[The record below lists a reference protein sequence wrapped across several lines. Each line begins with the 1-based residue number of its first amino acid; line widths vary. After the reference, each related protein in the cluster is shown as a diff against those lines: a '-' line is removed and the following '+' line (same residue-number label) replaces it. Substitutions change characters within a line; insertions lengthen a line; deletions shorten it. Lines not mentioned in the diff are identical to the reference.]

1 MKNIFK
7 LLFLSLF
14 LFSCNEEDVKHDMA
28 DYTKGGYAKF
38 QTEVKTIDYNGGN
51 GALTFTALDANSNAA
66 SYSIYKISANISGI
80 PLPAENVTDIV
91 YTSFPAQ
98 VSIPLNQLA
107 GYFGLTG
114 ADLTYGDSF
123 RIFARVTT
131 TDGRVFNGEI
141 PPTAPGAVPNGNV
154 TTGDLLNSSFGYN
167 QAMQFP
173 VTIACASL
181 DVSQLLGTYKVE
193 FDEFEEYEYRV
204 PATHTVQCVA
214 GPTANSV
221 KFINFSNI
229 GTDLVVTL
237 DPATQSATSP
247 RTQIYNSF
255 YTYGACFAAGNSG
268 LVFSCIGTID
278 LKMSYTVG
286 IGSFTGA
293 WSLKFVKQ

>member
-7 LLFLSLF
+7 FLFLSL
-14 LFSCNEEDVKHDMA
+14 LIVSCNEEDIKHDMA

-38 QTEVKTIDYNGGN
+38 QTEVKTIDYQGGN
-51 GALTFTALDANSNAA
+51 GALSYIALDVNDNAA
-66 SYSIYKISANISGI
+66 SYSIYKISATISGLS
-80 PLPAENVTDIV
+80 LPAENVNDIV

-98 VSIPLNQLA
+98 VNLSLNKLA

-114 ADLTYGDSF
+114 ADLTFGDSF

-131 TDGRVFNGEI
+131 TDGRVFDGEI
-141 PPTAPGAVPNGNV
+141 PSTVPGVVPDGNV
-154 TTGDLLNSSFGYN
+154 TTGDLLNSSFGYK

-181 DVSQLLGTYKVE
+181 NISQLLGTYKVE
-193 FDEFEEYEYRV
+193 FDEFEEYEFRV
-204 PATHTVQCVA
+204 PSTHTTQCVA
-214 GPTANSV
+214 GPSPNTV

-229 GTDLVVTL
+229 GTDLIVTL
-237 DPATQSATSP
+237 DPATQSATSA
-247 RTQIYNSF
+247 RVQIYNNF
-255 YTYGACFAAGNSG
+255 YTYGACFATGDAG

-278 LKMSYTVG
+278 LKMRYTVG
-286 IGSFTGA
+286 AGTFGGL

>member
-14 LFSCNEEDVKHDMA
+14 LFSCNEEDIKHDMA

-66 SYSIYKISANISGI
+66 SYSIYKISATVGGSSLGSV
-80 PLPAENVTDIV
+80 NVNNIV
-91 YTSFPAQ
+91 YNSFPAQ

-114 ADLTYGDSF
+114 ADFTFGDSF
-123 RIFARVTT
+123 RFFARVTT
-131 TDGRVFNGEI
+131 TDGRIFDGEI
-141 PPTAPGAVPNGNV
+141 PSTLPGVVPNGNV
-154 TTGDLLNSSFGYN
+154 TTGDLLNSTFGYN

-181 DVSQLLGTYKVE
+181 NVSQLLGTYKVQ
-193 FDEFEEYEYRV
+193 FDEFEEYEFRV
-204 PATHTVQCVA
+204 PSTHTVQCVA

-229 GTDLVVTL
+229 GTDLVVNL

-247 RTQIYNSF
+247 RTQIYNNF
-255 YTYGACFAAGNSG
+255 YTFGACFATGSSG

-278 LKMSYTVG
+278 LKMTYSVG
-286 IGSFTGA
+286 AGTFGGA

>member
-1 MKNIFK
+1 M
-7 LLFLSLF
+7 F
-14 LFSCNEEDVKHDMA
+14 LFSCSEEDVKHDMA

-38 QTEVKTIDYNGGN
+38 QTEVKTIDYQGGN
-51 GALTFTALDANSNAA
+51 GALSYTALDANNNAA
-66 SYSIYKISANISGI
+66 SYSIYKISATVSGVS
-80 PLPAENVTDIV
+80 LGSVAVTDIN

-98 VSIPLNQLA
+98 VNISLNQIA

-131 TDGRVFNGEI
+131 TDGRVFDGEI
-141 PPTAPGAVPNGNV
+141 PSTVPGVVPNGNV
-154 TTGDLLNSSFGYN
+154 TTGDLLNSTFGYK

-181 DVSQLLGTYKVE
+181 DISQLLGTYKVE
-193 FDEFEEYEYRV
+193 FDEFEEYEFRV
-204 PATHTVQCVA
+204 PATHTTQCVA
-214 GPTANSV
+214 GPTPNTI

-255 YTYGACFAAGNSG
+255 YTYGACFATGNSG

-278 LKMSYTVG
+278 LKMTYSVG
-286 IGSFTGA
+286 AGTFSGA